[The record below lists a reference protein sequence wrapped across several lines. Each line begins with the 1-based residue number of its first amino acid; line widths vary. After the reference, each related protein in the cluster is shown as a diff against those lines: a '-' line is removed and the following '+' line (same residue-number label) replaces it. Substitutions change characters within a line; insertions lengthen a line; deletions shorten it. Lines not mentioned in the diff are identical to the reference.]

1 MAETALP
8 QVIDAIDIETFVV
21 CSSEAE
27 GRKIVLQLMQEMGLK
42 DTDIVYLH
50 YTGPG
55 VRVRARG
62 YIHRPGSHYGWLQGT
77 KRVG

>member
-1 MAETALP
+1 MAETAMA

-27 GRKIVLQLMQEMGLK
+27 GKKLILQIMQEMGLK
-42 DTDIVYLH
+42 DTDIVFLQ

-62 YIHRPGSHYGWLQGT
+62 YITRPGSHYGWLQGN

>member
-1 MAETALP
+1 MAETALA

-42 DTDIVYLH
+42 DNDIVYLH

-62 YIHRPGSHYGWLQGT
+62 YINRPGSHYGWLQGD
-77 KRVG
+77 KRVS